1 MKTAALIVFFVAGVL
16 LCGWTVPA
24 EAKVSSTQS
33 DALALPMGVSIKF
46 DATSSPRE
54 ASQSIKI
61 LMLLTLLSLAPS
73 AMIMTTSFTRILIV
87 FGFLRQAL
95 GTQSSPPTQ
104 VLAGIALFLTL
115 FIMAP
120 VWQKINKEAVQPY
133 LEEEI
138 SQQDAWNRG
147 IQPVKEFMARQTGK
161 SEMALFMELSGKEKT
176 ADITQAGLETM
187 VPAFMISE
195 LKKAFQMGFLIYLPF
210 LVIDMVVATILM
222 ALGMMMLPPMMI
234 SLPVKLLFFVMADG
248 WTIMVRSL
256 IMSFSG

>member
-1 MKTAALIVFFVAGVL
+1 
-16 LCGWTVPA
+16 
-24 EAKVSSTQS
+24 
-33 DALALPMGVSIKF
+33 
-46 DATSSPRE
+46 
-54 ASQSIKI
+54 
-61 LMLLTLLSLAPS
+61 MLLTLLSLAPS

-95 GTQSSPPTQ
+95 GTQSSPPAQ
-104 VLAGIALFLTL
+104 VLAGMALFLTL

-120 VWQKINKEAVQPY
+120 VWQKINQVAIQPY

-138 SQQDAWNRG
+138 SQQDAWDRG
-147 IQPVKEFMARQTGK
+147 IQPVKEFMTRQTGQ
-161 SEMALFMELSGKEKT
+161 SEMALFMELSGKEKS
-176 ADITQAGLETM
+176 ADVTQAGLETL

-256 IMSFSG
+256 IMSFTG